1 MLVAGLA
8 IAPAAATTAASAL
21 SFVAT
26 QSGGEQNTA
35 SVIGLPVENNAGGK
49 PGDINY
55 LVLDNTGKIST
66 AVIGVGGFL
75 GVGEKNVG
83 IPYNELSFTES
94 NGRRIATVDATKET
108 LTNAPS
114 YTWTEKSAME
124 KIEDPAKNFV
134 SGAET
139 NNSSK

>member
-1 MLVAGLA
+1 MTILRSSPVGVSSSKANYTSVT
-8 IAPAAATTAASAL
+8 ATTKL
-21 SFVAT
+21 
-26 QSGGEQNTA
+26 ER
-35 SVIGLPVENNAGGK
+35 
-49 PGDINY
+49 
-55 LVLDNTGKIST
+55 
-66 AVIGVGGFL
+66 
-75 GVGEKNVG
+75 
-83 IPYNELSFTES
+83 

-108 LTNAPS
+108 LANAPS